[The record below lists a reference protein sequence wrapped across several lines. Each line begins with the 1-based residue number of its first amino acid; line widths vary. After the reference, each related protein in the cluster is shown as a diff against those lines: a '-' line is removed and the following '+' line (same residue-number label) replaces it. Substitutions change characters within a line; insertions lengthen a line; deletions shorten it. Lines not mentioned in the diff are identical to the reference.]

1 MRRGPVQPGKLGGSP
16 RVVAKGP
23 PAPPTSA
30 PLRAAPPNP
39 GSQPCPWGGREF
51 SRTVLHWG
59 GLWPVLA
66 FVPTVR
72 TFQVQNIREGLSVNN
87 DFRQGKTKDSAARG
101 TRGVPGRDGG
111 GAGTG
116 MRPAPPP
123 PPLPRWGVSAS
134 LTRAA
139 RGRRHRARAADPDS
153 VSPRDPPR
161 CQIVVARLSARP
173 VPALHVH
180 IVKLGRVTHESKA
193 PSLTSV
199 RVGRHGADSWHAQ
212 GPGGTADAP
221 AALGRRDRAQPASWR
236 CLGSP
241 GEAGVPWGADGAGGS
256 QDQAGG
262 AGCAGAAAST
272 RAPCADSGLGP
283 VGPGLARH
291 PLRQL
296 LPAPLRPRGRAP
308 PVILLGCSSFCSEG
322 DISQ

>member
-1 MRRGPVQPGKLGGSP
+1 MTS
-16 RVVAKGP
+16 AKGRP
-23 PAPPTSA
+23 
-30 PLRAAPPNP
+30 
-39 GSQPCPWGGREF
+39 
-51 SRTVLHWG
+51 RTAQHV
-59 GLWPVLA
+59 
-66 FVPTVR
+66 
-72 TFQVQNIREGLSVNN
+72 
-87 DFRQGKTKDSAARG
+87 ARG
-101 TRGVPGRDGG
+101 AFQGETEEGQEP
-111 GAGTG
+111 ACAPHLPP
-116 MRPAPPP
+116 RP
-123 PPLPRWGVSAS
+123 PRWGVSAS

-153 VSPRDPPR
+153 VSPQDPPR

-180 IVKLGRVTHESKA
+180 IVKLGRVAHESKA

-256 QDQAGG
+256 QDQAGD

-291 PLRQL
+291 PLRQP

>member
-16 RVVAKGP
+16 RVIAKGP

-123 PPLPRWGVSAS
+123 PPPR
-134 LTRAA
+134 
-139 RGRRHRARAADPDS
+139 H
-153 VSPRDPPR
+153 
-161 CQIVVARLSARP
+161 
-173 VPALHVH
+173 
-180 IVKLGRVTHESKA
+180 
-193 PSLTSV
+193 
-199 RVGRHGADSWHAQ
+199 
-212 GPGGTADAP
+212 
-221 AALGRRDRAQPASWR
+221 
-236 CLGSP
+236 
-241 GEAGVPWGADGAGGS
+241 
-256 QDQAGG
+256 
-262 AGCAGAAAST
+262 AGA
-272 RAPCADSGLGP
+272 
-283 VGPGLARH
+283 
-291 PLRQL
+291 
-296 LPAPLRPRGRAP
+296 
-308 PVILLGCSSFCSEG
+308 
-322 DISQ
+322 

>member
-1 MRRGPVQPGKLGGSP
+1 
-16 RVVAKGP
+16 
-23 PAPPTSA
+23 
-30 PLRAAPPNP
+30 
-39 GSQPCPWGGREF
+39 
-51 SRTVLHWG
+51 
-59 GLWPVLA
+59 
-66 FVPTVR
+66 
-72 TFQVQNIREGLSVNN
+72 
-87 DFRQGKTKDSAARG
+87 
-101 TRGVPGRDGG
+101 
-111 GAGTG
+111 

-139 RGRRHRARAADPDS
+139 RGRRHRAQAADPDS
-153 VSPRDPPR
+153 VSPQDPPR

-262 AGCAGAAAST
+262 AGCAGPPRPHGRRAQTAAWALWGPARPGTRCASPCPPRSDLGGERPRSSSWAALLSAPKVTFHSDSAGCCWAGLFLSRAQAAAT
-272 RAPCADSGLGP
+272 RSAQAIGWALSPWALDHCPFRL
-283 VGPGLARH
+283 
-291 PLRQL
+291 
-296 LPAPLRPRGRAP
+296 
-308 PVILLGCSSFCSEG
+308 
-322 DISQ
+322 